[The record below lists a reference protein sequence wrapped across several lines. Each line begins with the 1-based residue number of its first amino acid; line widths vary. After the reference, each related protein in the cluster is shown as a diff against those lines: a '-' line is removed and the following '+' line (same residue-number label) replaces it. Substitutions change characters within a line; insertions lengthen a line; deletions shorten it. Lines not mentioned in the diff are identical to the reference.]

1 MDCLVLIP
9 DRDLVTYSNKAEQR
23 TPLRVQRIVSIPER
37 DLRFYL
43 CLFLII
49 LIDLMNEVNNQTPN

>member
-1 MDCLVLIP
+1 MDCLVSIP

-23 TPLRVQRIVSIPER
+23 TPLRVQLIVSIPER

-49 LIDLMNEVNNQTPN
+49 LIDLMNEVNNPTPN